1 MVVLQLHSISSA
13 YVDVPTDIRVTSWN
27 NFLTITVS
35 MMGLLSG
42 QVDKGADCL
51 PPSRTVHSSPRHL
64 AVSQRHQGALR
75 SVSWCPPN
83 LGRGASQMASH
94 GDFSPVRCCPE
105 RKEGEGV
112 RMGEEGGKSVYSH
125 VCNDEA
131 SNLYKMN
138 PEFMF
143 RTYLDEEV

>member
-1 MVVLQLHSISSA
+1 
-13 YVDVPTDIRVTSWN
+13 
-27 NFLTITVS
+27 
-35 MMGLLSG
+35 
-42 QVDKGADCL
+42 
-51 PPSRTVHSSPRHL
+51 
-64 AVSQRHQGALR
+64 
-75 SVSWCPPN
+75 
-83 LGRGASQMASH
+83 MASH

-112 RMGEEGGKSVYSH
+112 TMGEEGGKSVYSH

-131 SNLYKMN
+131 SYLYKMN